1 MIWKVVSTNVN
12 TPKNVMSPVA
22 REIQKLRER
31 GSADSEIVDHLLDK
45 DGLKKGAT
53 PKNNVKEIA
62 LRSQDK
68 GDIPWGMSW
77 STGFV
82 KSHDKLNMIYFH
94 LQKTHGHQTRQGADL
109 LLRCCHP

>member
-1 MIWKVVSTNVN
+1 
-12 TPKNVMSPVA
+12 MSPVA

-53 PKNNVKEIA
+53 PKNNVKEID

-68 GDIPWGMSW
+68 GDIP
-77 STGFV
+77 
-82 KSHDKLNMIYFH
+82 
-94 LQKTHGHQTRQGADL
+94 
-109 LLRCCHP
+109 